1 MRQRLYF
8 SVSSNPLEA
17 SSIKTHHEKENIV
30 MKWIT
35 AVALLTIA
43 SIVSAGRAL
52 AQDRA
57 VQATV
62 PFDFTVGDKLLPSGT
77 YTITSVSSGVILI
90 QNYDKHVTAL
100 STFF

>member
-1 MRQRLYF
+1 
-8 SVSSNPLEA
+8 
-17 SSIKTHHEKENIV
+17 
-30 MKWIT
+30 MKQIT
-35 AVALLTIA
+35 AVALLSIA
-43 SIVSAGRAL
+43 SLVTAGKAL

-77 YTITSVSSGVILI
+77 YTITSVSSGVIQI

>member
-1 MRQRLYF
+1 
-8 SVSSNPLEA
+8 
-17 SSIKTHHEKENIV
+17 